1 MHESSLYLTLQE
13 WEDLLKLNQPVQD
26 EEFKNDIVPVLEEY
40 GL

>member
-26 EEFKNDIVPVLEEY
+26 TEFQEEILPILEDM
-40 GL
+40 GI